1 MLFNALH
8 PGRKDLV
15 TIVTLVSCNQLA
27 NQPKECKDHV
37 CEIATT
43 HRPISINIILLSYK
57 RKREILASIKKKW
70 FRLVGAS
77 YHPSPLLLLLGLA
90 WLGFDPTSYNVRMK
104 KRES

>member
-57 RKREILASIKKKW
+57 RKREILASIKKKVVS
-70 FRLVGAS
+70 VGGS
-77 YHPSPLLLLLGLA
+77 KLSSISSSPSSS

>member
-1 MLFNALH
+1 MCYSM
-8 PGRKDLV
+8 RYIQEDLV

-57 RKREILASIKKKW
+57 RKREILASIKKKVVS
-70 FRLVGAS
+70 VGGS
-77 YHPSPLLLLLGLA
+77 KLSSISSSPSSWLGLA
-90 WLGFDPTSYNVRMK
+90 WLRPHII
-104 KRES
+104 